1 MSLARDNNNKN
12 KTVIPVLRAL
22 AGTYGY
28 TRSCFTPLN
37 SLSQMTVWGTAR
49 ELLLTLL
56 HRWMGKGNRGHPIQQ
71 AELGVKQSQEEGLWC
86 LLPPSKGK

>member
-1 MSLARDNNNKN
+1 M
-12 KTVIPVLRAL
+12 IPVGRAR

-28 TRSCFTPLN
+28 TGSRFPPLN
-37 SLSQMTVWGTAR
+37 SLSQMAVWGTAR
-49 ELLLTLL
+49 ELLLALL
-56 HRWMGKGNRGHPIQQ
+56 HRWMGKGHSRHPVQQ